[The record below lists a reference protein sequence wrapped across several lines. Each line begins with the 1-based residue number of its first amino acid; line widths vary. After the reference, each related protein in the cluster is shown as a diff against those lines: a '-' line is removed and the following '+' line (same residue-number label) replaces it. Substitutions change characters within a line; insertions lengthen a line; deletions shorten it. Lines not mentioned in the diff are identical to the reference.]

1 MPSERQAVGVPGA
14 TSPAVTIQFGPSS
27 SSTVDS
33 GRTAEGAT
41 AGERSAPSGKP
52 TRLPT
57 VSRNSSAAGMRVP
70 HLRRRLSLREPTRLP
85 DYLQRDQAPLGVDQ
99 WAAFDQTATRTAQ
112 SMLVARRF
120 INLVGPFGPGIEA
133 LPNDT
138 VSGAT
143 GGQIDLLGTEEG
155 DAIGIDRRRFLPLP
169 LLYKDFWVHWR
180 DLESS
185 RQLGVPLEVGKVA
198 AAAAATAQA
207 EDRLVFDGYPNLGLP
222 GLRNAVDRQTLPMTQ
237 WGSIGRAF
245 ADVVEGMPALIQ
257 PGFTGPYAPAVC
269 PRLYADLNRI
279 FHDTGV
285 LQLEQVEKLARRGVY
300 PTAVLPEPSP
310 LLVDSGARNPDL
322 AIRADLPA
330 PHPARNNL
338 NHRFRVIESLVLRI
352 RRAGAIC
359 TFEPAAPAARAAS
372 RG

>member
-1 MPSERQAVGVPGA
+1 
-14 TSPAVTIQFGPSS
+14 
-27 SSTVDS
+27 
-33 GRTAEGAT
+33 
-41 AGERSAPSGKP
+41 
-52 TRLPT
+52 
-57 VSRNSSAAGMRVP
+57 
-70 HLRRRLSLREPTRLP
+70 LP

-143 GGQIDLLGTEEG
+143 AGHIDLLGTQEG
-155 DAIGIDRRRFLPLP
+155 DAIGIDQRRFLPLP
-169 LLYKDFWVHWR
+169 LLYKDFWIHWR

-207 EDRLVFDGYPNLGLP
+207 EDRLVFDGEPSLGLP
-222 GLRNAVDRQTLPMTQ
+222 GLRTAEGRQTLPMSD
-237 WGSIGRAF
+237 WGSMGRAF
-245 ADVVEGMPALIQ
+245 ADVVEGMRALTQ
-257 PGFTGPYAPAVC
+257 AGFTGPYALAVS

-279 FHDTGV
+279 FDDTGV
-285 LQLEQVEKLARRGVY
+285 LELEQVEKLARRGVY
-300 PTAVLPEPSP
+300 PAAVLPEPSA
-310 LLVDSGARNPDL
+310 LLIDSGSQNLDL
-322 AIRADLPA
+322 AVGVDLTVA
-330 PHPARNNL
+330 YLESSNL
-338 NHRFRVIESLVLRI
+338 NHRFRVVESLVLRI

-359 TFEPAAPAARAAS
+359 MFEPAARAAS
-372 RG
+372 RRASAT